1 MEIYKGYG
9 IKQYGDAFFIML
21 NGERINTV
29 RGTLFCAKHCIDS
42 DYEDMTVV
50 SQNLIENKQD
60 LYLDP
65 DFTVEEN
72 DFVFKAHDD
81 DKKDYIVRVTFD
93 DLAACLE
100 VPSEDITKISIS
112 NTDNQQIVE
121 ACQTIVDR
129 YQTGTTSYDVEIK
142 RTNVLHTVWV
152 NSEEYQIQTGDL
164 LVSDKKR
171 PMYTQIRKGRKLDV
185 IPFSVVSDWN
195 KHLKQTNP
203 YPLTFEVI

>member
-1 MEIYKGYG
+1 MI
-9 IKQYGDAFFIML
+9 
-21 NGERINTV
+21 
-29 RGTLFCAKHCIDS
+29 
-42 DYEDMTVV
+42 
-50 SQNLIENKQD
+50 D

-65 DFTVEEN
+65 DFTVEGS

-129 YQTGTTSYDVEIK
+129 YQTGTTSYDVEVK
-142 RTNVLHTVWV
+142 RTNVSQTVWTK
-152 NSEEYQIQTGDL
+152 SKTYQIQTGDIL
-164 LVSDKKR
+164 TS
-171 PMYTQIRKGRKLDV
+171 RKNRKTYQQVRGGFLIGS
-185 IPFSVVSDWN
+185 IPFDIVNGW
-195 KHLKQTNP
+195 KEHLKETSP